1 MHHDIHVGDFV
12 EILEGP
18 YKGDVAPVESID
30 LGFESPFVLRMED
43 VLGYYHESFRV
54 DQVRSM
60 D

>member
-18 YKGDVAPVESID
+18 YEGDVAPVESID
-30 LGFESPFVLRMED
+30 LTFEHPYVLRMED
-43 VLGYYHESFRV
+43 VLGTYHESFRA
-54 DQVRSM
+54 DQVKAM